1 MRKKRRKQN
10 LEYQYEIFS
19 KEQLIEVHAEAYYK
33 ALKRI
38 EEENKKLV
46 EEEKQNIA
54 ITKTGINRKKDKWYK
69 KLPFYINF
77 LIFPWG
83 IIKKENII
91 KKKFYDNVL
100 LLSVAQI
107 MQLLGSIIWCIGAVL
122 NCTII
127 YQTYLGGLQL
137 IFCLYISIGLLFLVI
152 GANFIIAGQDFET
165 ETDSNK
171 IYAYSA
177 SILSLISCMISVF
190 TIIISYRQLYI

>member
-1 MRKKRRKQN
+1 M
-10 LEYQYEIFS
+10 
-19 KEQLIEVHAEAYYK
+19 
-33 ALKRI
+33 
-38 EEENKKLV
+38 
-46 EEEKQNIA
+46 
-54 ITKTGINRKKDKWYK
+54 
-69 KLPFYINF
+69 
-77 LIFPWG
+77 IFPWG

-100 LLSVAQI
+100 VLSVAQI
-107 MQLLGSIIWCIGAVL
+107 MQLLGSIIWCIGVVL